1 VTDKPTT
8 AKTDSGAEAVAAA
21 IGRLGGV
28 DAAATAAAIAAE
40 AGVAYSTTNKKL
52 RALTDAG
59 RAESF
64 DGPDNRTRWRLTDN
78 ALTAMAAAGQP
89 DDDGQTVV
97 TAPPDEQTARPH
109 VTVTPADLADQLADE
124 ADTPA
129 EPDGGEPTDAAADGA
144 TLTQLGDQLPGA
156 LDASAGQPTVALAD
170 PHADADGDPDPAG
183 GDAGQVG
190 PPDDL
195 PAGEQPDPVG
205 AEPSD
210 AAIADAAQTAD
221 GVDPTA
227 VPAVDAASRADTGD
241 RTAQAPDQGPDQAT
255 DQPAAQQAG
264 PATVRRSAGALPG
277 AVLDILAAHPERQ
290 YTIGELCKLI
300 NEVSVGTGAAQAS
313 RGAVA
318 NAATK
323 VVGQRRAEQT
333 VERPA
338 TYQLARTPRNVRYPG
353 GGCQGLDASRPP
365 PMLLHRQSATPS
377 VRHPA
382 ITCHRQRRCPGRWL
396 ALAGGLP

>member
-1 VTDKPTT
+1 MTDKPST

-64 DGPDNRTRWRLTDN
+64 EGPDHRALWRLTGD
-78 ALTAMAAAGQP
+78 ARAAVAAAGQP
-89 DDDGQTVV
+89 DDAGQTVV
-97 TAPPDEQTARPH
+97 TAPPAEQAARPH
-109 VTVTPADLADQLADE
+109 VTVVLAELADQLADE

-129 EPDGGEPTDAAADGA
+129 EPDGDEPTDSAADGA
-144 TLTQLGDQLPGA
+144 TLTQRSDRLPGA
-156 LDASAGQPTVALAD
+156 LDASAGQPTVVLAD
-170 PHADADGDPDPAG
+170 PRADADGNPDTAG

-190 PPDDL
+190 LPDDL
-195 PAGEQPDPVG
+195 PAGEQPDPVA
-205 AEPSD
+205 AEPSEE
-210 AAIADAAQTAD
+210 ATADGAQTAD
-221 GVDPTA
+221 GVDTTA
-227 VPAVDAASRADTGD
+227 GPAVDAASHADTGV

-255 DQPAAQQAG
+255 DQPAAQEAG
-264 PATVRRSAGALPG
+264 PATVRRSAGTLPG
-277 AVLDILAAHPERQ
+277 AVLGILAAHPERQ
-290 YTIGELCKLI
+290 YTVGELCKLI
-300 NEVSVGTGAAQAS
+300 TEASEGTGAAQAS

-323 VVGQRRAEQT
+323 LVGQRRAEQT

-338 TYQLARTPRNVRYPG
+338 TYQIAPTG
-353 GGCQGLDASRPP
+353 E
-365 PMLLHRQSATPS
+365 
-377 VRHPA
+377 
-382 ITCHRQRRCPGRWL
+382 
-396 ALAGGLP
+396 